1 MSLRPHTFILL
12 LLRLPRRLPWALK
25 KNRLWTGVVSPPG
38 EHESEQTMSLLQPA
52 RLSRG
57 RENIARSSACL
68 RSQCGISA
76 IKKKTKN
83 PYTHNSE
90 RRLNPLCRETQEA
103 RPRPSSCSL
112 RAAAPPTADRAD
124 NWPSIHFN
132 QWAESALIRAN
143 PLRRA
148 TVRGRVQ

>member
-38 EHESEQTMSLLQPA
+38 EHESEQTMSLHQPA
-52 RLSRG
+52 QLSRG
-57 RENIARSSACL
+57 RENITRSNASL

-76 IKKKTKN
+76 IKKKIKK
-83 PYTHNSE
+83 YTHNSE

-103 RPRPSSCSL
+103 RPRPSSCLL

-132 QWAESALIRAN
+132 QRAESALIRAN

-148 TVRGRVQ
+148 TVRDRVQ

>member
-1 MSLRPHTFILL
+1 MSQRPHTFILL
-12 LLRLPRRLPWALK
+12 LLRLPRPLPWALK

-38 EHESEQTMSLLQPA
+38 EHESVQTMSLLQPA

-57 RENIARSSACL
+57 RENTARSNASL
-68 RSQCGISA
+68 RSQRGIST
-76 IKKKTKN
+76 IKTKKKT
-83 PYTHNSE
+83 YTHNSE

-112 RAAAPPTADRAD
+112 RAAAPPTADRTD

-132 QWAESALIRAN
+132 QRAESALIRAN

-148 TVRGRVQ
+148 SVRGRVQ